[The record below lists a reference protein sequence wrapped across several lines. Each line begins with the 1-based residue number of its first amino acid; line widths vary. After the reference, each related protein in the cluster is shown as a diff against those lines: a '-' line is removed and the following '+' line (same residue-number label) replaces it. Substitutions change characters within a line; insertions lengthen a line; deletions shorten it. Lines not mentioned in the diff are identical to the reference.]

1 MGNFG
6 INGTHL
12 RIEREVQRR
21 HTQTQRIY

>member
-12 RIEREVQRR
+12 RIEREV
-21 HTQTQRIY
+21 